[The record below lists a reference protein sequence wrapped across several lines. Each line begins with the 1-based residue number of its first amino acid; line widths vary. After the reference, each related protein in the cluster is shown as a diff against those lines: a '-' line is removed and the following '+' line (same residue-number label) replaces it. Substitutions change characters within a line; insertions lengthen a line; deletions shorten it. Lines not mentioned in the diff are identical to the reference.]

1 MRVQSS
7 SKLSFP
13 LESLIKITIARSNN
27 IPSIHRRPVI
37 PRPDPSI
44 KIGDQIRFPWSSRH
58 ERIEISRRFW
68 PGIATM
74 ILERGNEPPPGSL
87 HSTWPRGLY
96 VIVVSVILKRSL
108 IRWSF
113 APSILAETHHDT
125 TETTHVR
132 EPASRPVR
140 ASIVS
145 RTESPSIPSEISSCL
160 CRFGAER
167 LVSAMHF
174 TGNQWLELKA
184 TVSRWQPVLSHRLL
198 LPPPRPGNTDPQFS
212 LVADDRALL
221 STYPGQRRQSV
232 TGWTPFPLV
241 FSPVLRASIL
251 WDHIVD
257 GNYPKYI
264 SKCSIPR
271 GQWKRL
277 SFIGSTR
284 FRDDTRTRHYCA
296 LWLVYSFDP
305 LPACIPPRSDRPF
318 QRTDRVIF
326 LILYTWFL
334 IIHANSPDLL
344 CFLSGK
350 IIFS

>member
-27 IPSIHRRPVI
+27 IPSIHRRPII

-44 KIGDQIRFPWSSRH
+44 KIGDQVRFPWSSRH

-241 FSPVLRASIL
+241 FSPVLPSIDFMGSHRGWKLPEIYIQMFYPPRPVEEVEFHWFNAIQGWYAHAPLLRALASIFVRSVTSL
-251 WDHIVD
+251 
-257 GNYPKYI
+257 
-264 SKCSIPR
+264 
-271 GQWKRL
+271 
-277 SFIGSTR
+277 
-284 FRDDTRTRHYCA
+284 
-296 LWLVYSFDP
+296 YS
-305 LPACIPPRSDRPF
+305 SS
-318 QRTDRVIF
+318 V
-326 LILYTWFL
+326 
-334 IIHANSPDLL
+334 
-344 CFLSGK
+344 G
-350 IIFS
+350 

>member
-27 IPSIHRRPVI
+27 IPSIHRRPII

-44 KIGDQIRFPWSSRH
+44 KIGDQVRFPWSSRH

-160 CRFGAER
+160 CRFGYALHGE
-167 LVSAMHF
+167 
-174 TGNQWLELKA
+174 
-184 TVSRWQPVLSHRLL
+184 PV
-198 LPPPRPGNTDPQFS
+198 
-212 LVADDRALL
+212 ARA
-221 STYPGQRRQSV
+221 
-232 TGWTPFPLV
+232 
-241 FSPVLRASIL
+241 
-251 WDHIVD
+251 
-257 GNYPKYI
+257 
-264 SKCSIPR
+264 
-271 GQWKRL
+271 
-277 SFIGSTR
+277 
-284 FRDDTRTRHYCA
+284 
-296 LWLVYSFDP
+296 
-305 LPACIPPRSDRPF
+305 
-318 QRTDRVIF
+318 
-326 LILYTWFL
+326 
-334 IIHANSPDLL
+334 
-344 CFLSGK
+344 
-350 IIFS
+350 